1 MKKKVLSCF
10 LIMAMLISLMPI
22 VSPKVSA
29 NEDKPDVSKEYV
41 PPKYEEGKINVNG
54 YYTVPPFY

>member
-1 MKKKVLSCF
+1 
-10 LIMAMLISLMPI
+10 MAMLISLMPI
-22 VSPKVSA
+22 VSPKVST

-54 YYTVPPFY
+54 YYTVGE